1 MAISDPADLDAAGR
15 ARAWHHATQAAVCDV
30 IEPWGHGTVVRA
42 TRYPNYYDYNL
53 VRVEEEAG
61 LRVEELAAVADR
73 ALAGYAHRRI
83 DFELARVAE
92 PLRVEFAAR
101 GWLTMRLLFM
111 RLEDAPQPGADARV
125 AEVAYDAV
133 NELRA
138 AWHRE
143 DFPDQEP
150 SGYFSQAR
158 EVAELRGARVLALLE
173 RGRPVAFTQFAR
185 KGDVAE
191 ITHVYVHPERRGEG
205 RGTAITCAAIAA
217 AGGGSV
223 RDLWICAD
231 DEDRP
236 KNLYSRLGFR
246 PAWTLTEFTRLP

>member
-30 IEPWGHGTVVRA
+30 IEPWAHGTVVRA
-42 TRYPNYYDYNL
+42 TRFPNYYDYNL
-53 VRVEEEAG
+53 VRVEEDAG
-61 LRVEELAAVADR
+61 LGVEELAALADR
-73 ALAGYAHRRI
+73 ALAGYPHRRI
-83 DFELARVAE
+83 DFELAAAAE
-92 PLRVEFAAR
+92 PLRGEFASR

-111 RLEDAPQPGADARV
+111 RLEDPSPRAADPRV
-125 AEVAYDAV
+125 VEVAYDAV

-138 AWHRE
+138 AWHLE
-143 DFPDQEP
+143 DFPGQEP
-150 SGYFSQAR
+150 SRYFSQAR

-173 RGRPVAFTQFAR
+173 RGRPVAFTQFAGR
-185 KGDVAE
+185 GEVAE
-191 ITHVYVHPERRGEG
+191 ITHVYVDPGHRGEG
-205 RGTAITCAAIAA
+205 RGTAITRAAIAA
-217 AGGGSV
+217 AGGGVV
-223 RDLWICAD
+223 RDLWVCAD